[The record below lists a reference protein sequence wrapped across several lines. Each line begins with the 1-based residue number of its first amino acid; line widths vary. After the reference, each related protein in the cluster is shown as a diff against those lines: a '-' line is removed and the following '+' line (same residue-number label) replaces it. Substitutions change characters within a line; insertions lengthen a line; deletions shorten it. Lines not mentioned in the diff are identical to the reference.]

1 MDLFRPAILPA
12 IIAAAAVH
20 AAGAAAQGYEPPDA
34 LLDPEV
40 LAVHDPILTLD
51 THIDIGAD
59 YGTTD
64 LDPGVINR
72 AQVDL
77 PSMRIGGLDGG
88 FFIVYIPQ
96 GDLDEAGYAGA
107 VEAAEEKYRGIQRM
121 LRANRDDIALAT
133 TADEVEALVADGKL
147 YALIG
152 IENSYPLGT
161 TPEEVAER
169 VAMWAGR
176 GARYASITHFGHNQF
191 GGSSNPNLQR
201 DQPTDPGLND
211 LGRALV
217 AELNDHGIMV
227 DISHVG
233 PRTAADAMEIS
244 RAPVIASH
252 STAAGVYDHPR
263 GLTDEQLEA
272 IRDMGGV
279 AQITAFRPYLEEVN
293 PATSDAVAEVRER
306 LGLNSGAD
314 FRAASQATLAEYAR
328 ELHRVRTENPDVTLD
343 TFIDHVVHAI
353 EVAGVD
359 HVGLSGDFDGG
370 GGVQGWDG
378 AAESANVTAAL
389 LERGY
394 TAADLEK
401 IWGGNVLRVLRAA
414 QEAAVE

>member
-1 MDLFRPAILPA
+1 M
-12 IIAAAAVH
+12 IARTAALALLAVGTAH
-20 AAGAAAQGYEPPDA
+20 AQEAGYAPPDA
-34 LLDPEV
+34 LTDPEV
-40 LAVHDPILTLD
+40 LAIHDPILTLD
-51 THIDIGAD
+51 THIDIGSG
-59 YGTTD
+59 YGTFD

-77 PSMRIGGLDGG
+77 PSMKIGGLDGG

-96 GDLDEAGYAGA
+96 GELTEEGYAEA
-107 VEAAEEKYRGIQRM
+107 REAAEEKYRGIVRM
-121 LRANRDDIALAT
+121 LRANRDEIELAT

-147 YALIG
+147 FTLIG

-161 TPEEVAER
+161 TPEAVREN
-169 VAMWAGR
+169 VAMWADR

-201 DQPTDPGLND
+201 DEPGDPGLSD
-211 LGRALV
+211 LGRELV
-217 AELNDHGIMV
+217 AALNDHGIMV
-227 DISHVG
+227 DVSHVG
-233 PRTAADAMEIS
+233 PRTAAEAMELS
-244 RAPVIASH
+244 RAPVLASH
-252 STAAGVYDHPR
+252 STAAGVYEHPR
-263 GLTDEQLEA
+263 GLTDEQLTA
-272 IRDMGGV
+272 IRDGGGV
-279 AQITAFRPYLEEVN
+279 AQITAFRPYLADVD
-293 PATSDAVAEVRER
+293 PVTSEAIEAMRER

-314 FRAASQATLAEYAR
+314 FRAATPEMLAEYSR
-328 ELHRVRTENPDVTLD
+328 ELRRIRTENPDVTLA

-378 AAESANVTAAL
+378 AQDSANVTAAL

-394 TAADLEK
+394 TPEDLEK

-414 QEAAVE
+414 QDAATQ